1 MGDAHQEVCPRCAGL
16 GHVRGVESLGLAVLR
31 LVEEEATKDSVSQ
44 LVIQLPVSVATFMLN
59 EKRAQIDTIEKR
71 HGVRLVLIP
80 NPHLETPHYD
90 IERIKD
96 GNEKQTSSHQLIT
109 TPEIEAT
116 VVLKEKPVMEQPAV
130 TGIAPIAPAPIIKPA
145 AAAERKPSL
154 LKRLLGVLTGAPVE
168 EPEVNKPA
176 SVVKETDVEKVPT
189 DVIITVPVGR
199 KMLPAKRGKITKHL
213 KHPPKLLQQMRNLQ
227 QRLREMKKHAIL
239 MPNVHVGVDVVVA
252 DVVRVMQHRL
262 EQ

>member
-1 MGDAHQEVCPRCAGL
+1 M
-16 GHVRGVESLGLAVLR
+16 
-31 LVEEEATKDSVSQ
+31 
-44 LVIQLPVSVATFMLN
+44 
-59 EKRAQIDTIEKR
+59 
-71 HGVRLVLIP
+71 IP

-130 TGIAPIAPAPIIKPA
+130 TGIAPIAPAPIIKPV

-168 EPEVNKPA
+168 EPDVNKPA
-176 SVVKETDVEKVPT
+176 SVVKETDVEKET
-189 DVIITVPVGR
+189 RNQNRRSRGR
-199 KMLPAKRGKITKHL
+199 NNTNRRNNNRPRRPENAAGEEEKNIKPAEASTKVATADEKPAVEVAGDEKARNPNAKRSRRG
-213 KHPPKLLQQMRNLQ
+213 
-227 QRLREMKKHAIL
+227 
-239 MPNVHVGVDVVVA
+239 
-252 DVVRVMQHRL
+252 
-262 EQ
+262 